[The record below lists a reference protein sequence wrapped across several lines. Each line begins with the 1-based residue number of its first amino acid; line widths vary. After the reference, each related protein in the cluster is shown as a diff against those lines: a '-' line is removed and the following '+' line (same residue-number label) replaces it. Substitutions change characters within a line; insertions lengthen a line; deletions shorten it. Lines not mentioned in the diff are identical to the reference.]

1 MVEGRGPSVGEGEG
15 VGVGVGLPVTI
26 EPAFSLLTMTFAL
39 LTP

>member
-26 EPAFSLLTMTFAL
+26 EPAFSLLTMTLAL